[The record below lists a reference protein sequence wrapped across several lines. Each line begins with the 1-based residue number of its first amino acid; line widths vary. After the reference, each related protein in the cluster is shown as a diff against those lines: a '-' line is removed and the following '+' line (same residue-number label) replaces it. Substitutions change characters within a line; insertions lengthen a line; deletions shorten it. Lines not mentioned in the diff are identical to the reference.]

1 MDQPEFFPVP
11 QLRNNVDYVD
21 ISTLED
27 FKSSSGG
34 AKEWSFSDI
43 PKGKYICFKTGYT
56 NKYFPERGPIFPG
69 LQNKQT
75 GNWLTPTVFEDD
87 ISYPNFGIIVDGK
100 TRKILMHK
108 LVGQCFLINDQPEL
122 KRTVDHISRN
132 KKDWSLDNLVWK
144 SQKGNAQ
151 NKGK

>member
-1 MDQPEFFPVP
+1 MDQTEFFPVP

-27 FKSSSGG
+27 FQSSSGG
-34 AKEWSFSDI
+34 AKEWSFFDI

-75 GNWLTPTVFEDD
+75 GKWLTPTVFEDD
-87 ISYPNFGIIVDGK
+87 ISYPNFGITVDGK

-122 KRTVDHISRN
+122 KRTVDHTSRN